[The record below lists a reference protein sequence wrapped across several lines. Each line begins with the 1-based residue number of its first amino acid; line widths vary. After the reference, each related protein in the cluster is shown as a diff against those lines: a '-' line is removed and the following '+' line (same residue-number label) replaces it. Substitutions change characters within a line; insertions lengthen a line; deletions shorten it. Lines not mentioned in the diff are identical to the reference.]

1 MLTPPHLQTLK
12 SFVNLL
18 SFVGKMLCSSL
29 RVREQSSCWWDD
41 VLWRK
46 SNRTIKFS
54 ERWFVQL
61 KSKRTIKL
69 SENGLF
75 SLGVREQ
82 SIYQRYGLFRLRER
96 VQSSCQS
103 SGLFS
108 FRVKEQS
115 SCRWD
120 VVLERPLMKKQ

>member
-1 MLTPPHLQTLK
+1 MLTPPHLQTSK

-29 RVREQSSCWWDD
+29 RVREQSSCWQDD

-54 ERWFVQL
+54 ERWFVKL

-96 VQSSCQS
+96 VQSSV
-103 SGLFS
+103 
-108 FRVKEQS
+108 REVI
-115 SCRWD
+115 
-120 VVLERPLMKKQ
+120 V

>member
-12 SFVNLL
+12 SFVNRL

-46 SNRTIKFS
+46 SNSTIKFS

-75 SLGVREQ
+75 SLGVR
-82 SIYQRYGLFRLRER
+82 

-103 SGLFS
+103 GGLFS

>member
-12 SFVNLL
+12 SFVNRL

-46 SNRTIKFS
+46 SNSTIKFS

-120 VVLERPLMKKQ
+120 VVLELPLMKKQ